1 MAAFSARR
9 LVCSASDR
17 TVFVMPPISSD
28 VESRRV
34 IVLCAR
40 SPAVRTSPIA
50 SSTAMSA
57 RSPSRATSSA
67 CSTASRVLA
76 ARLLESCEEPAIASV
91 VSRLRSTAATC
102 SRAPSAT
109 STAARAISSTARPV
123 SAEASAISREAWP
136 RRPAEPATSPTS
148 VRRSSV
154 MRPNAMPSASRSDA
168 GSTRSVRSPR
178 AIRSAPS
185 AAVRR

>member
-67 CSTASRVLA
+67 CSTASRVL
-76 ARLLESCEEPAIASV
+76 
-91 VSRLRSTAATC
+91 
-102 SRAPSAT
+102 
-109 STAARAISSTARPV
+109 AARAISSTARPV